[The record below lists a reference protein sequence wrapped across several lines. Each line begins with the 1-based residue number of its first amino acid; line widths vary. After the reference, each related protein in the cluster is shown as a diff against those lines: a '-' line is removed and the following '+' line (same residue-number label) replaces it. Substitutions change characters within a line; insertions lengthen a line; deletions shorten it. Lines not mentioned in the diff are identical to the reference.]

1 MHACHHILYTCCE
14 VDIGANR
21 EIMSVVVE
29 ICKPVEASAIRM
41 PVIREEE
48 DYGLSGESFLEA
60 SVDLNKEVAHDP
72 AATFY
77 ARVVGSS
84 TESGFSEGDILVVD
98 RNAPLQHDKL
108 AVCCINNSFTVK
120 RLQLKD
126 GTLWLEALD
135 TPFRPIALTD
145 ENQLDVWGL
154 VTYVVKR
161 TW

>member
-1 MHACHHILYTCCE
+1 
-14 VDIGANR
+14 
-21 EIMSVVVE
+21 MSVLVE
-29 ICKPVEASAIRM
+29 ICKPVEASSIRI
-41 PVIREEE
+41 PIIRGEE
-48 DYGLSGESFLEA
+48 DDDLLGESFLEA
-60 SVDLNKEVAHDP
+60 SVDLNQEVVHDP

-77 ARVVGSS
+77 ARVVGNSS
-84 TESGFSEGDILVVD
+84 ESGFSEGDILVVD

-108 AVCCINNSFTVK
+108 VVCCINGTFTVK
-120 RLQLKD
+120 RLQLKE

-135 TPFRPIALTD
+135 NPFRPIALND